1 MDKRF
6 YVFFCCS
13 PLHPTVLILE
23 SGRIQ
28 YNRYYVYLAALGL
41 EDSYPEQSRGESK

>member
-28 YNRYYVYLAALGL
+28 YNCYYECLSDLDF
-41 EDSYPEQSRGESK
+41 EDNFPEQLRGGSK